1 MPLSHILKS
10 GDQVEVITSKKQTPK
25 KDWLTFVVTARA
37 KSKIKTSLKEEKKT
51 IGKEGR
57 EKLERKLKQLKIKLE
72 KDVETE
78 LIRYFQIG
86 DSLELFYRIGTGV
99 ISNNELKDFAK
110 SRTIGW
116 YTSIKNKISRSP
128 KSKTIKE
135 EDKIIVF
142 GNDDEVFDYKLS
154 KCCNPIPGDEIFG
167 FTTVEEGI
175 KVHRAT
181 CPNAIEMRSN
191 YDYRLIIARWVSKD
205 SIDFIAY
212 LNIKGIDRIGLMNNV
227 TKVISAQMNVN
238 IKAVNIKSN
247 DGLFEGEIT
256 LKIHNVNFLNSLI
269 KKLKKIDGLQTI
281 ERSYKLDK

>member
-1 MPLSHILKS
+1 M
-10 GDQVEVITSKKQTPK
+10 
-25 KDWLTFVVTARA
+25 
-37 KSKIKTSLKEEKKT
+37 
-51 IGKEGR
+51 
-57 EKLERKLKQLKIKLE
+57 
-72 KDVETE
+72 
-78 LIRYFQIG
+78 
-86 DSLELFYRIGTGV
+86 
-99 ISNNELKDFAK
+99 
-110 SRTIGW
+110 
-116 YTSIKNKISRSP
+116 
-128 KSKTIKE
+128 
-135 EDKIIVF
+135 IVF
-142 GNDDEVFDYKLS
+142 GEEDEIFDYKLS

-269 KKLKKIDGLQTI
+269 KKLKKIDGIQTI
-281 ERSYKLDK
+281 ERSYKLD